1 MKSKHLI
8 VLTLLLGLSIFQSCK
23 NDSPTFSYHTTPSI
37 TAQRFVD
44 ALNDVD
50 ADPSDPSILKKPES
64 LQEGYIVIY
73 DAEDC
78 HYRAVSMDFLRNL
91 EYWATH
97 SSDVGT
103 ASEYRHME
111 FDDLLGTYESERVVF
126 DEDLSLAN
134 GFDTYVGIQTGLS
147 YEDEADHFDVALA
160 AREAEDKSFYEKAA
174 SVSIAYNVKIE
185 SALQMVKLGQKV
197 ELMIGRTG
205 ELTTEDSEYVMSNL
219 KEIAGVNSD
228 DIMQAMT
235 DSKKKAEVISKIAE
249 KIGTST
255 QKLEDQILP
264 ELLGM

>member
-1 MKSKHLI
+1 MKSKQLVTI
-8 VLTLLLGLSIFQSCK
+8 AALLGLCLFQSCK
-23 NDSPTFSYHTTPSI
+23 NDSPTFSYHTTPTI

-44 ALNDVD
+44 ALNTVD
-50 ADPSDPSILKKPES
+50 ADTSDPSILKKPES

-91 EYWATH
+91 EYWSTH
-97 SSDVGT
+97 TSDVGT

-111 FDDLLGTYESERVVF
+111 FDDLLGTYESERVVY
-126 DEDLSLAN
+126 DEDLSLTN

-147 YEDEADHFDVALA
+147 YEDESENYDVALA
-160 AREAEDKSFYEKAA
+160 NREAEDKAFYEKAA

-185 SALQMVKLGQKV
+185 SALQLVKLGQKV
-197 ELMIGRTG
+197 EVMMGGSG
-205 ELTTEDSEYVMSNL
+205 ELTAEDSNYVMSNL
-219 KEIAGVNSD
+219 KEIAGVDSD
-228 DIMQAMT
+228 EIIQAMS
-235 DSKKKAEVISKIAE
+235 DSKKKADVISKIAE

-264 ELLGM
+264 ELFGM